1 MINFTLEK
9 ANLFTCFPIFRQKY
23 FESLDAF
30 QRQLNIFFHIWQAQ
44 TLLSA
49 ILTREEIEI
58 IKSVIYCLMRS
69 LFFSWF
75 HTSVSLCSAVK
86 LQGHETPIAKKGILI
101 KLICS

>member
-1 MINFTLEK
+1 M
-9 ANLFTCFPIFRQKY
+9 LFKDNYIY
-23 FESLDAF
+23 
-30 QRQLNIFFHIWQAQ
+30 FFHIWQAQ

-49 ILTREEIEI
+49 ILTREELEI

-69 LFFSWF
+69 LFFSQF

-86 LQGHETPIAKKGILI
+86 LQDHETPIAKKGILI